1 MTLNIEAA
9 RHAMIEQQIR
19 PWDVTEPRVLAA
31 LAAVPRE
38 RFVPELHKALAFAD
52 TALPIGHGERMLK
65 PVLEGRLLQAMQLQ
79 PDDEALVMGT
89 GSGFLTACVATLAR
103 AVTSIDRH
111 ADFLDA
117 AKAKL
122 AALDLNNVR
131 YELADA
137 PAFRLDQQ
145 FDAILVTGAV
155 AEVPEAFGHWLRDGG
170 RLVLVRGLSPVQE
183 AVRIIRD
190 GDAFRT
196 DSLFETDIPYLAGA
210 EPVETFAL

>member
-65 PVLEGRLLQAMQLQ
+65 PVLEGRLLQALQLQ
-79 PDDEALVMGT
+79 PDDEALVVGT

-137 PAFRLDQQ
+137 PAFRPGQQ

-155 AEVPEAFGHWLRDGG
+155 AEVPEAFRHWLRDGG

>member
-137 PAFRLDQQ
+137 PAFRPDQQ

-170 RLVLVRGLSPVQE
+170 RLVLVRGLSPAQE

>member
-1 MTLNIEAA
+1 MTLNTETA

-19 PWDVTEPRVLAA
+19 PWDVTDMRVLGA

-65 PVLEGRLLQAMQLQ
+65 PVLEGRLLQALQLQ
-79 PDDEALVMGT
+79 PNDEALVIGT
-89 GSGFLTACVATLAR
+89 GSGFITACVATLAR
-103 AVTSIDRH
+103 AVTSVDRH
-111 ADFLDA
+111 AEFLDA

-131 YELADA
+131 YEQAEAL
-137 PAFRLDQQ
+137 AFRPGQQ

-155 AEVPEAFGHWLRDGG
+155 AEAPDAFGHWLRDGG

-183 AVRIIRD
+183 AVRITRD

-196 DSLFETDIPYLAGA
+196 DSIFETDIPYLAGA
-210 EPVETFAL
+210 EPVEKFAL

>member
-137 PAFRLDQQ
+137 PAFRPDQQ